1 MSKIIG
7 IDLGTTNSVVAIME
21 GNEVKVLTSPTGAR
35 TVPSVVGFKDDG
47 ERVVG
52 QPAKNQAITN
62 PENTVFSIKRFMGR
76 RRNEVTSEEK
86 LVPYKVVGSGEE
98 AVGVDIR
105 NKKYTPPEIS
115 AMILRYLKDYAE
127 DYLGEKVTEAVITVP
142 AYFGD
147 AQRQATKDAGEIAGL
162 TVRRILN
169 EPTAAAMAYGLDKK
183 KDEKVLI
190 YDLGGGTFDVS
201 ILEVSYDEGSGHMVE
216 VKATNGDTHLGGD
229 DYDQVLIDYVSDEF
243 AKKWKGTDL
252 RRDRLALQRLKEAT
266 EKCKCELSGSLKATI
281 NLPFIT
287 TVDGTGQHLQVEI
300 SRSKFEMLTHHLTE
314 RTRGP
319 VEQALK
325 DAKLETK
332 DINEVVLVG
341 GSTRIPAVQEL
352 VKKLF
357 NGKEPN
363 MSVNPDE
370 VVAAGAAVQGA
381 VLAGDKKDI
390 VLLDVT
396 PLTLGIET
404 KGGVMTSMIP
414 RNTTIP
420 HSKPQTFSTA
430 DANQKAV
437 DIKVFQG
444 ERKMTDGNRLLG
456 FFQLDGIPP
465 APAGVPQIEVLFD
478 IDANGILT
486 VTAHDLGTKK
496 KQAIK
501 ITSSSGLSKAD
512 VEKMKRDAE
521 THAVEDEKRA
531 KLVEQRNEAE
541 KIVWHTERGIREV
554 AGLTAE
560 RKKDLEAAVAKV
572 KETAAADDPDAIEKA
587 IQALVAVQQKVA
599 EELYKKPGAAGA
611 TEEAANA
618 GGAANG
624 GSSGEKASGPEPI
637 DAEFT
642 VKD

>member
-21 GNEVKVLTSPTGAR
+21 GNEIKVLTCPTGLR

-47 ERVVG
+47 ERIVG

-76 RRNEVTSEEK
+76 RRDEVTSEEK
-86 LVPYKVVGSGEE
+86 LVPYKVVGSGAE
-98 AVGVDIR
+98 AVAVDIR

-169 EPTAAAMAYGLDKK
+169 EPTAAAMAYGLEKK
-183 KDEKVLI
+183 KDEKILI
-190 YDLGGGTFDVS
+190 YDLGGGSFDVS
-201 ILEVSYDEGSGHMVE
+201 VLETSYDEASGHMVE
-216 VKATNGDTHLGGD
+216 VKSTNGDTHLGGD
-229 DYDQVLIDYVSDEF
+229 DYDQVLIDFVSAEF
-243 AKKWKGTDL
+243 EKTHKGTDV
-252 RRDRLALQRLKEAT
+252 RKDRLALQRLKEAC

-281 NLPFIT
+281 NLPFIAQ
-287 TVDGTGQHLQVEI
+287 VDGKGEHLQIEI
-300 SRSKFEMLTHHLTE
+300 SRAKFEMLTAHLTE

-325 DAKLETK
+325 DAKLEAK

-341 GSTRIPAVQEL
+341 GSIRIPAVQEL

-357 NGKEPN
+357 GGKEPN

-381 VLAGDKKDI
+381 VLAGTKKDI

-396 PLTLGIET
+396 PLTLGLET
-404 KGGVMTSMIP
+404 KGGVMTPMIP

-420 HSKPQTFSTA
+420 TSKQQTYTTA
-430 DANQKAV
+430 EANQRAV
-437 DIKVFQG
+437 DLKIFQG
-444 ERKMTDGNRLLG
+444 ERPLTDGNRLLG

-465 APAGVPQIEVLFD
+465 AQAGVPQIEVSFD
-478 IDANGILT
+478 IDNNGILN

-496 KQAIK
+496 KTAIK
-501 ITSSSGLSKAD
+501 ITASSGLTKAD
-512 VEKMKRDAE
+512 IEKMKRDAE
-521 THAVEDEKRA
+521 VNAEQDKKRA
-531 KLVEQRNEAE
+531 ALIEQRNEAE

-554 AGLTAE
+554 AGLTTE
-560 RKKDLEAAVAKV
+560 RKKDLEDAVGKVKTAAVG
-572 KETAAADDPDAIEKA
+572 DDPTAIEKA
-587 IQALVAVQQKVA
+587 IQALVALQQKIA
-599 EELYKKPGAAGA
+599 EELYKKPGAAGSA
-611 TEEAANA
+611 DEAA
-618 GGAANG
+618 GATNGSG
-624 GSSGEKASGPEPI
+624 GSGGEKAGEPI

>member
-1 MSKIIG
+1 M
-7 IDLGTTNSVVAIME
+7 
-21 GNEVKVLTSPTGAR
+21 
-35 TVPSVVGFKDDG
+35 
-47 ERVVG
+47 
-52 QPAKNQAITN
+52 
-62 PENTVFSIKRFMGR
+62 
-76 RRNEVTSEEK
+76 
-86 LVPYKVVGSGEE
+86 PYKIVGSGEE

-105 NKKYTPPEIS
+105 GKKLTPPEIS
-115 AMILRYLKDYAE
+115 AMVLRYLKDYAE
-127 DYLGEKVTEAVITVP
+127 DYLGEKVTDAVITVP

-162 TVRRILN
+162 NVRRIIN
-169 EPTAAAMAYGLDKK
+169 EPTAAALAYGLDKK
-183 KDEKVLI
+183 KDEKILI

-201 ILEVSYDEGSGHMVE
+201 VLEVSHDATTGNMVE
-216 VKATNGDTHLGGD
+216 VKSTNGDTHLGGD
-229 DYDQVLIDYVSDEF
+229 DYDQTLIDYVSEEF
-243 AKKWKGTDL
+243 AKKFKGTDL
-252 RRDRLALQRLKEAT
+252 RKDRLALQRLKEAC
-266 EKCKCELSGSLKATI
+266 EKCKCELSGSLKASI

-287 TVDGTGQHLQVEI
+287 TVDGKGEHLQVEI
-300 SRSKFEMLTHHLTE
+300 SRTKFEMLTNHLTE

-325 DAKLETK
+325 DAKIEAK

-404 KGGVMTSMIP
+404 KGGLMTGMIP

-420 HSKPQTFSTA
+420 HSKQQTFSTA
-430 DANQKAV
+430 ETNQRAV

-465 APAGVPQIEVLFD
+465 AQAGVPQIEVSFD
-478 IDANGILT
+478 IDANGILN
-486 VTAHDLGTKK
+486 VAAHDLGTKK

-512 VEKMKRDAE
+512 VEKMKKDAE
-521 THAVEDEKRA
+521 ANAVEDEKRA
-531 KLVEQRNEAE
+531 ALVEQRNEAE
-541 KIVWHTERGIREV
+541 KIVWHTERGMREV
-554 AGLTAE
+554 VGLTSE
-560 RKKDLEAAVAKV
+560 RKKDLEDGVAKV
-572 KETAAADDPDAIEKA
+572 KETAAGDDPAAIEKA
-587 IQALVAVQQKVA
+587 IQALVAIQQKIA
-599 EELYKKPGAAGA
+599 EELYKKP
-611 TEEAANA
+611 TE
-618 GGAANG
+618 GSANG
-624 GSSGEKASGPEPI
+624 GAEAGGGEEKKEPI

>member
-21 GNEVKVLTSPTGAR
+21 GNEIKVLTCPTGTR
-35 TVPSVVGFKDDG
+35 TVPSVVGFKEDG

-76 RRNEVTSEEK
+76 RRSEVTSEEK
-86 LVPYKVVGSGEE
+86 LVPYKVIGEGEE

-105 NKKYTPPEIS
+105 GKKFTPPEIS
-115 AMILRYLKDYAE
+115 AMVLRYLKDYAE
-127 DYLGEKVTEAVITVP
+127 DYLGEKVTDAVITVP

-162 TVRRILN
+162 RVRRILN

-201 ILEVSYDEGSGHMVE
+201 VLEVSYEEKTGHMVE

-229 DYDQVLIDYVSDEF
+229 DYDQVLIDYISDEF
-243 AKKWKGTDL
+243 AKKWKDTDL
-252 RRDRLALQRLKEAT
+252 RKDRLALQRLKEAA
-266 EKCKCELSGSLKATI
+266 EKCKCELSGSLKAAI

-287 TVDGTGQHLQVEI
+287 TVDGKGEHLQIEI
-300 SRSKFEMLTHHLTE
+300 TRSKFEMLTNHLTE

-325 DAKLETK
+325 DAKIEAK
-332 DINEVVLVG
+332 DVNEVVLVG

-404 KGGVMTSMIP
+404 KGGIMTSMIP

-420 HSKPQTFSTA
+420 HSKPQIFSTA
-430 DANQKAV
+430 EANQRAV
-437 DIKVFQG
+437 DVKVYQG

-465 APAGVPQIEVLFD
+465 AQAGVPQVEVLFD
-478 IDANGILT
+478 IDANGILN
-486 VTAHDLGTKK
+486 VTAKDLGTKK
-496 KQAIK
+496 QQSIK

-512 VEKMKRDAE
+512 VEKMKQDAE
-521 THAVEDEKRA
+521 AHAAEDEKRS

-554 AGLTAE
+554 TGLTAE
-560 RKKDLEAAVAKV
+560 QKKGLEDGVAKV
-572 KETAAADDPDAIEKA
+572 KAAAAADDPAEIEKA
-587 IQALVAVQQKVA
+587 IAALVAFQQKVA
-599 EELYKKPGAAGA
+599 EEIYKKP
-611 TEEAANA
+611 TE

-624 GSSGEKASGPEPI
+624 GGEAGGEGDKKEPI